1 MNPFGVNKEEM
12 SNYASSK
19 AHEITIFTFEGIIWA
34 NYLVEKV
41 DNFSVQIQFLYPKK
55 YLFDD
60 FLYPI
65 DLAWFDQLV
74 YLNSVAFVSFTSFK

>member
-1 MNPFGVNKEEM
+1 M
-12 SNYASSK
+12 SNYASTM
-19 AHEITIFTFEGIIWA
+19 AHEFTIFTFEGIKWA

-41 DNFSVQIQFLYPKK
+41 DNLYVQIQFLYPKK

-74 YLNSVAFVSFTSFK
+74 